1 MFLSDLSIRRPIMM
15 SMFLLVFILFGGLA
29 FWGMPLDLTPD
40 VDIPYVTVQ
49 TIYSGA
55 GPEEIEMQLTK
66 KIEDAVSSISQ
77 IDQMISYS
85 MEGVSLVIIK
95 FELDKDVDVANQEVK
110 DKVDAILND
119 LPDDSEDPIV
129 EKINLQEFPIVDL
142 VLSGDLSPTELW
154 DLADKKLSDRFSQI
168 EGVARAEISGGQER
182 EIQIVLDD
190 KAVFQSNITLQQLS
204 QILSASNLDMP
215 GGHFELSTQEYTV
228 RLEGEF
234 ESVQELADQEIPTIG
249 GNRRIRDIADVEDTG
264 IEVRERA
271 SYFNNLDKIGSDDVV
286 LISIVKNSEGNTVE
300 IAQAVSEMLPEVEAG
315 LPAGCQLNVVTDKSL
330 FIESTVSDTISN
342 ILLGILFTGI
352 VLLIFLHDVRSTI
365 IVALAMPMSIIS
377 AFVFMDMAGYTKN
390 ILTLMALSTSV
401 GILVANSVVVIENI
415 FRHKRQGK
423 DRKEAASVGTSE
435 VVVAVLASTATNI
448 AVFLP
453 IATMSGMVGQ
463 FFEAFALTVTFAT
476 VFSLVMSFTLT
487 PMLASLILS
496 EGSKGKWGIG
506 EKIES
511 WIRSMES
518 FYRRLLAAVLKN
530 RKRSAMVLIG
540 GIALFVFTMAFA
552 GGLGFEFA
560 PMMDEGDIRIEVELP
575 LGYNLDETAEELKMI
590 ETRVKQDPSVKHILT
605 QIGKISEVDQGTYL
619 ATMNIKLIDVNDRSL
634 STDETASKF
643 VDALSDIPNA
653 MIRVRA
659 VSSMDMGG
667 QSPITFNL
675 MGQDIDELESYKEQT
690 IELIKDVPGL
700 VNLNTSSRT
709 GKPEISI
716 IPDRKKISDAGLTIY
731 EIAMQLRGAL
741 TGLVAT
747 QYRDQGE
754 EYDVRVLIED
764 SSLDTPEQVAN
775 LSIFSNGK
783 AYSLSQLADFEFSSG
798 ISRVLHIDKY
808 KSVQFTG
815 SPASGVPLGD
825 VTGEIE
831 RRVAEIDLPNG
842 YKFDWGGTAEMM
854 NDAIAEMLQALIIA
868 LILTYMLLAAI
879 LEDLRQPLLVLGTFP
894 LALIGVVGGMLLT
907 GATMNIVSMMAIVM
921 LLGIVVN
928 NAILILDY
936 ANTLIREKG
945 MGVRKALLEACPV
958 KLRPILMSSIAVM
971 LGMLPMAMGLGASGR
986 EMREPMGIVSIGGL
1000 AVSTILTLVVIPALY
1015 NLVTKRKET
1024 AVTDNIE

>member
-1 MFLSDLSIRRPIMM
+1 
-15 SMFLLVFILFGGLA
+15 MFLLVFILFGGLA